1 MLRRRLRTQST
12 RLPSRVTKVNKTSCI
27 SFAVSRENSL
37 LVTSQKMTNWP
48 TERPRANAEV
58 GRTSTT
64 PPLMLKMTKRQMARS
79 QASRTK
85 RRSRK
90 ITLQLSKSKKKR
102 RNNSASK
109 SRKSEGSKRL
119 PRLSVDQNSLRLNA
133 AARKLKL
140 LKRLPVVRLTRKRIR

>member
-1 MLRRRLRTQST
+1 
-12 RLPSRVTKVNKTSCI
+12 
-27 SFAVSRENSL
+27 
-37 LVTSQKMTNWP
+37 
-48 TERPRANAEV
+48 
-58 GRTSTT
+58 
-64 PPLMLKMTKRQMARS
+64 MLKMTKRQMARS

-109 SRKSEGSKRL
+109 SRKSEESKRL